1 MTSTAPLGIVL
12 SLEGVT
18 INRVEVS
25 DRVIVEMSVPP
36 IPATWLCLH
45 GWDKLRLRA
54 SRSQWWDVTVDSLK
68 VRFELAYAEKTNP
81 VMDWWTLRFSCTLP
95 GQKAKVLVYKVRDGK
110 LHDVTVR
117 RAGKQLDIA
126 DAREKK
132 LKAKRVT
139 VEGMPEAYRESQA
152 LAANSR

>member
-1 MTSTAPLGIVL
+1 MTAAPLGSVL

-25 DRVIVEMSVPP
+25 DRVIVEMSVPQ
-36 IPATWLCLH
+36 ISATWLCLH

-68 VRFELAYAEKTNP
+68 VRFELAYAEQVNDVTQE
-81 VMDWWTLRFSCTLP
+81 WALRFSCALP

-126 DAREKK
+126 DAQAKK
-132 LKAKRVT
+132 PRTKRIKA
-139 VEGMPEAYRESQA
+139 EGFPA
-152 LAANSR
+152 LDD